1 MKKWIAL
8 LLVAVM
14 AVSAFAGCT
23 TNEQPANTDTPAT
36 DAPATN
42 GDNAPATTPD
52 NSNVVV
58 NNTGA
63 ERPEN
68 AAAEQVVKL
77 FYSDEITDWNP
88 LHPSSASTWANWI
101 DSLVEYDNYGMCQP
115 CLAESW
121 TKSEDGLTWTFK
133 IREGVKW
140 QRYDG
145 SEYGENVKAEDWV
158 TSAKWILDPAN
169 TARYCRPSVRH
180 GRRRRLLH
188 GP

>member
-145 SEYGENVKAEDWV
+145 SE
-158 TSAKWILDPAN
+158 
-169 TARYCRPSVRH
+169 
-180 GRRRRLLH
+180 
-188 GP
+188 

>member
-77 FYSDEITDWNP
+77 FYLRRNNGLEP
-88 LHPSSASTWANWI
+88 PAS
-101 DSLVEYDNYGMCQP
+101 LLC
-115 CLAESW
+115 
-121 TKSEDGLTWTFK
+121 
-133 IREGVKW
+133 
-140 QRYDG
+140 RYLG
-145 SEYGENVKAEDWV
+145 K
-158 TSAKWILDPAN
+158 LDRFP
-169 TARYCRPSVRH
+169 
-180 GRRRRLLH
+180 G
-188 GP
+188 

>member
-101 DSLVEYDNYGMCQP
+101 DSRLNTTTTVCASP
-115 CLAESW
+115 ALP
-121 TKSEDGLTWTFK
+121 
-133 IREGVKW
+133 
-140 QRYDG
+140 
-145 SEYGENVKAEDWV
+145 KAGPRV
-158 TSAKWILDPAN
+158 R
-169 TARYCRPSVRH
+169 TA
-180 GRRRRLLH
+180 
-188 GP
+188 

>member
-42 GDNAPATTPD
+42 GDNAPAT
-52 NSNVVV
+52 
-58 NNTGA
+58 
-63 ERPEN
+63 EN

-133 IREGVKW
+133 IR
-140 QRYDG
+140 
-145 SEYGENVKAEDWV
+145 V
-158 TSAKWILDPAN
+158 TTAAN
-169 TARYCRPSVRH
+169 TAKT
-180 GRRRRLLH
+180 
-188 GP
+188 

>member
-58 NNTGA
+58 NTPVPKG
-63 ERPEN
+63 P
-68 AAAEQVVKL
+68 KML
-77 FYSDEITDWNP
+77 
-88 LHPSSASTWANWI
+88 LPS
-101 DSLVEYDNYGMCQP
+101 
-115 CLAESW
+115 
-121 TKSEDGLTWTFK
+121 
-133 IREGVKW
+133 R
-140 QRYDG
+140 
-145 SEYGENVKAEDWV
+145 
-158 TSAKWILDPAN
+158 
-169 TARYCRPSVRH
+169 
-180 GRRRRLLH
+180 
-188 GP
+188 

>member
-8 LLVAVM
+8 LLVAIM

-42 GDNAPATTPD
+42 GDNAPANTPD

-88 LHPSSASTWANWI
+88 CIPPLP
-101 DSLVEYDNYGMCQP
+101 
-115 CLAESW
+115 
-121 TKSEDGLTWTFK
+121 
-133 IREGVKW
+133 
-140 QRYDG
+140 
-145 SEYGENVKAEDWV
+145 
-158 TSAKWILDPAN
+158 
-169 TARYCRPSVRH
+169 
-180 GRRRRLLH
+180 LL
-188 GP
+188 GQTG